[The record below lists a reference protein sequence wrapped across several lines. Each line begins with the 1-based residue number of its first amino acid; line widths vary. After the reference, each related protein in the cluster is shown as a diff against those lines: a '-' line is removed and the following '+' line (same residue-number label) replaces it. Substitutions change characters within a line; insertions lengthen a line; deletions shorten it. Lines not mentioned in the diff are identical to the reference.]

1 MAFICS
7 YSSLI
12 YSRVIPEIF
21 TRKNFAPTKY
31 PRGKMLDPRN
41 THEKKFCSHE
51 QEKPLDPRNTH
62 EKKFRTHEILSR
74 KKFRTHEIL
83 MRKSFRPT
91 KHIGEKISD
100 QRNIHE
106 KKKFGSSKVR
116 WHNCTRHMRPTM
128 TQYPRNLAH
137 SFLFRL

>member
-1 MAFICS
+1 MAFVCS

-12 YSRVIPEIF
+12 YSRAIPEIF
-21 TRKNFAPTKY
+21 TRKNLY
-31 PRGKMLDPRN
+31 PRN
-41 THEKKFCSHE
+41 THEKKFCSHD

-62 EKKFRTHEILSR
+62 EKKI
-74 KKFRTHEIL
+74 RTHEIL

-91 KHIGEKISD
+91 KHTGEKISD

-106 KKKFGSSKVR
+106 KKKYGSTKVR